1 MKIRLFSI
9 FFTILLLVTLI
20 LPISAGDPPA
30 LVIEQKA
37 LCEPGQEMTLTL
49 SLSDIQI
56 AGGYLILHYDHTLFS
71 LTDISL
77 LQQTDALTLT
87 YAQDENSIYIL
98 LDAAQN
104 VHIDGAFLSLSFSC
118 SEETQPDIYSF
129 NCTVPADTSFYAL
142 YEDGSTYPLY
152 VTGCS
157 ADLTVNTPIL
167 PTCPAQY
174 LACQETIAQ
183 NGNVRVRVCARV
195 ENGTSLLDNTYGFV
209 CSITDQNGT
218 RDLVL
223 IGDEIVDQIDG
234 GGYTYTAS
242 ELGGSIYTTT
252 LDIPDQDTVTIIISP
267 FVRMDGQMLYGGSYT
282 LIYQDGIYVQTLF
295 S

>member
-1 MKIRLFSI
+1 MKFRFSA
-9 FFTILLLVTLI
+9 ILLTVILLVTLI

-30 LVIEQKA
+30 LTIEQKT

-49 SLSDIQI
+49 ALPDIYI
-56 AGGYLILHYDHTLFS
+56 AGGYLTLHYDNSLFS
-71 LTDISL
+71 LKNISL

-87 YAQDENSIYIL
+87 YANNNSCINIL

-104 VHIDGAFLSLSFSC
+104 VHIDGAFLSLSFTC
-118 SEETQPDIYSF
+118 SEETQPGTYSF
-129 NCTVPADTSFYAL
+129 TCTVPDDTSFYAL
-142 YEDGSTYPLY
+142 YEDGSTYALF

-157 ADLTVNTPIL
+157 ADLTVSAPIL

-242 ELGGSIYTTT
+242 ELGGKIYTAT
-252 LDIPDQDTVTIIISP
+252 LDISAQDEVSIVISP
-267 FVRMDGQMLYGGSYT
+267 FVQVDGQMLYGGSYT